1 MTREE
6 LADKLKTFVDVE
18 MNNETF
24 KEAKEIKA
32 QFDKETAAINQK
44 QLEEF
49 LNEGGE
55 KNEFKIKRDEIDED
69 FDATW
74 LQIKKK
80 HKEKQ
85 KEEAAEQRVNLTVKR
100 EIIEDIQKLAEKE
113 ENIKRAFETMK
124 ELEEKWKATGP
135 VPSSDF
141 SALQADFSKARDDFF
156 YNIRIHKE
164 LFEHDLKRNLQLK
177 QELVEKMEA
186 LKNNS
191 KIKEVDALAKT
202 YLKEWDEVGPTF
214 KEEWEKVRNAFKD
227 ARTAAFD
234 RIKEHY
240 QKIKEQ
246 QKENLIKKE
255 AILEK
260 AEGILKED
268 IQTKKHWNKL
278 TDFYKE
284 LQEEWKK
291 IGFAPKDKNEVIWE
305 RFKQAGDAFFA
316 RKKEFFKDLRE
327 VQNKNRDIKQQLL
340 KSAEELSE
348 SDAWKE
354 TTEKLKALQEQWTA
368 TGAASQRDEQKLWLK
383 FREACNTF
391 FDRKKDHFAGRKKEE
406 VENLKAKKAI
416 IEQIINLEGEGDSQK
431 TLEILESKIE
441 EFNKLGFVPIKHKGE
456 IQNAFQ
462 AATRNAYKK
471 TGLSGDEINKKQLH
485 NKLDEIKQTGDTR
498 ALEREK
504 RNITD
509 KMKELESVITQY
521 ENNMSFFGLSKGAE
535 KLKKEV
541 EEKLEGTRNK
551 HENLKKQLIAIK
563 KTMRE
568 AQSQE

>member
-6 LADKLKTFVDVE
+6 VIEKLKNLLEAEV
-18 MNNETF
+18 NNETL
-24 KEAKEIKA
+24 KEAKELKA
-32 QFDKETAAINQK
+32 AFENETAARNQK
-44 QLEEF
+44 QLEDF
-49 LNEGGE
+49 LNDGGE
-55 KNEFKIKRDEIDED
+55 KNEFQLKRDELDET
-69 FDATW
+69 FESVW
-74 LQIKKK
+74 PQLKKK

-85 KEEAAEQRVNLTVKR
+85 KEEAAQQRVNLTVKR

-124 ELEEKWKATGP
+124 ELEEKWKNTGP
-135 VPSSDF
+135 VPASDF
-141 SALQADFSKARDDFF
+141 GELQADFSKARDEFF

-177 QELVEKMEA
+177 QELVEKMDA
-186 LKNNS
+186 LKGNT

-202 YLKEWDEVGPTF
+202 YLKEWDEIGPTF
-214 KEEWEKVRNAFKD
+214 KEEWEKVRDAFKE
-227 ARTAAFD
+227 ARSRAFE

-246 QKENLIKKE
+246 QKENLTKKE

-260 AEGILKED
+260 AENILKED

-284 LQEEWKK
+284 LQEEWRK
-291 IGFAPKDKNEVIWE
+291 IGFAPKDKNEEIWV
-305 RFKQAGDAFFA
+305 RFKKAGDEFFA
-316 RKKEFFKDLRE
+316 RKKEFFKALRE
-327 VQNKNRDIKQQLL
+327 VQNKNRDIKQDLL
-340 KSAEELSE
+340 KTADELKE

-354 TTEKLKALQEQWTA
+354 TTEKLKELQEKWTA

-391 FDRKKDHFAGRKKEE
+391 FDRKKDHFTGRKKEE
-406 VENLKAKKAI
+406 AENLKTKQEIIDQINSLEADDDKDKA
-416 IEQIINLEGEGDSQK
+416 
-431 TLEILESKIE
+431 LESLEAKIE
-441 EFNKLGFVPIKHKGE
+441 EFNKVGFVPLKQKSS
-456 IQNAFQ
+456 IQNSFQ
-462 AATRNAYKK
+462 NATQKTYKRL
-471 TGLSGDEINKKQLH
+471 GLSKEEINKKQLH

-498 ALEREK
+498 ALEREMQ
-504 RNITD
+504 NIKD
-509 KMKELESVITQY
+509 KMRELEATITQY

-551 HENLKKQLIAIK
+551 HANLKKQLITIK
-563 KTMRE
+563 VALRE
-568 AQSQE
+568 NQS